1 MPGTR
6 PALSYFTAAVLALT
20 CSSQGRAQAPAAPQP
35 APGEATFTIFI
46 RGVDVGREQ
55 VNVTRTGSQWLVTST
70 GRLGDV
76 TVNRLELK
84 YTPDW
89 QPVESH
95 VELTQAGKDGA
106 KRLQLATS
114 FGVTTAINEIT
125 QNSVTTSKTD
135 QISARTTVLP
145 NNTFAGYEVL
155 AARLSAAQ
163 PGTEIP
169 TYIPPV
175 GEIKATVK
183 TISSE
188 DVKTPS
194 GIVRTRKYELSV
206 QSAAQPFPMTVTI
219 DDNLRLARIEV
230 PASTLTVVRNDL
242 AGVAV
247 RPLTARNPTDS
258 DVTIPANG
266 FSIAGTLTKPPVPG
280 RLQASHHRPRRG
292 RWFGRS

>member
-76 TVNRLELK
+76 TVNRFELK

-106 KRLQLATS
+106 KRLQLTTS

-125 QNSVTTSKTD
+125 QNGVTNSKTD

-145 NNTFAGYEVL
+145 NNIFAGL
-155 AARLSAAQ
+155 RGARRQALGGAARD
-163 PGTEIP
+163 G
-169 TYIPPV
+169 
-175 GEIKATVK
+175 
-183 TISSE
+183 
-188 DVKTPS
+188 
-194 GIVRTRKYELSV
+194 
-206 QSAAQPFPMTVTI
+206 
-219 DDNLRLARIEV
+219 
-230 PASTLTVVRNDL
+230 
-242 AGVAV
+242 
-247 RPLTARNPTDS
+247 DS
-258 DVTIPANG
+258 DLHPT
-266 FSIAGTLTKPPVPG
+266 G
-280 RLQASHHRPRRG
+280 RRDQGRP
-292 RWFGRS
+292 